1 MRLDSLARK
10 SWWRSVL
17 GCMLALTVGMGWL
30 PSVAFADESAAS
42 DTVLIDEPHI
52 DDEVIVVYDSG
63 QVCDGM
69 RADTFDAGPDIESLG
84 YDVVE
89 VLGDDIDSGQTV
101 VTRVPEGKTV
111 ESAIEELEEMPGV
124 AYAQPNYEYSLFADA
139 NVETTT
145 NDPYCKNAAD
155 RNQWYLWNS
164 RVPQAWDIARS
175 EGAITVA
182 VLDTGCRLD
191 HEDLLD
197 VIDFEDAY
205 DTFEDVPLASSS
217 VLGGDAVGHGTHV
230 CGVLGA
236 RANNGKGIAGASYN
250 ARVLPIKVFSNEAGN
265 PTARTSDIV
274 QAYDY
279 LSMLMS
285 RGSLSDLR
293 VVNMSLGY
301 YAAGTSDD
309 DRQLQRRISSLRD
322 RGVLTVCAGGNGDKN
337 GNPRTDKSIPSD
349 FDECLAVTSLD
360 RDGGN
365 SYWSDYN
372 QYKDISAP
380 GDEIFST
387 VSYSSSSYAFK
398 SGTSMASPLVAG
410 TACLLWAANS
420 SLTVDE
426 VVEILLN
433 TAVPIVDPE
442 NDRQILS
449 GSKGAIDAEAAVE
462 EAGKASSAPKVNRL
476 AGETALGTMAAVSA
490 EGFKQGFCDSV
501 VVATIDGYWDAL
513 TASALAGLKSCP
525 ILITERADLSPETS
539 SEIARLGARTVYIA
553 GGPAAVSEDVELS
566 ISRLSGVE
574 AVVRLAG
581 STAVDTALKLYEA
594 GKGSWGSTA
603 IVSTSETFHD
613 ALSASPYAYARSA
626 PVFLANSA
634 THELDARVLASI
646 RSGGF
651 TRVLITGGTAAI
663 SSNVE
668 NQLSGITCIRQGGA
682 TAYETSAQIAVWCVS
697 EGMRADKL
705 GVATGISYYDALTG
719 AALCGKNY
727 SALVLASDE
736 NRSAIS
742 SFIKTHKDSIRR
754 AYVFGGPE
762 AVSNTTLAFIQA
774 TLK

>member
-1 MRLDSLARK
+1 MGLDLLTRK

-17 GCMLALTVGMGWL
+17 GCMLALAVASGSL
-30 PSVAFADESAAS
+30 PLVAFADETAALDAAS
-42 DTVLIDEPHI
+42 IDEPHI
-52 DDEVIVVYDSG
+52 DNEVIVVYESG
-63 QVCDGM
+63 RVGDGM
-69 RADTFDAGPDIESLG
+69 RADALDAGPDIESFG

-89 VLGDDIDSGQTV
+89 VLGDDVDSGQAV
-101 VTRVPEGKTV
+101 VADIPEDRSV

-124 AYAQPNYEYSLFADA
+124 AYAQPNYEYSLLDGASVKA
-139 NVETTT
+139 TT
-145 NDPYCKNAAD
+145 NDPYCNNTAN

-164 RVPQAWDIARS
+164 RVLQAWDYARS
-175 EGAITVA
+175 EGSITVA

-191 HEDLLD
+191 HEDLSD

-205 DTFEDVPLASSS
+205 DTFEDTPLVSSS
-217 VLGGDAVGHGTHV
+217 VPGGDVVGHGTHV

-236 RANNGKGIAGASYN
+236 HANNGIGIAGASYN
-250 ARVLPIKVFSNEAGN
+250 AKVLPIKVFSNESGN

-279 LSMLMS
+279 LSTLIN

-301 YAAGTSDD
+301 YAAGTSVG
-309 DRQLQRRISSLRD
+309 DRQLQQRISLLRD

-380 GDEIFST
+380 GDEIYST
-387 VSYSSSSYAFK
+387 VSNSSSGYEFK
-398 SGTSMASPLVAG
+398 SGTSMASPIVAG

-426 VVEILLN
+426 VVGILLS
-433 TAVPIVDPE
+433 TASPIADPE
-442 NDRQILS
+442 NNRQGLS

-462 EAGKASSAPKVNRL
+462 EARKTSPVPKVNRL
-476 AGETALGTMAAVSA
+476 AGGTALGTMAAVSA
-490 EGFKQGFCDSV
+490 EGFKKGFCDSV

-513 TASALAGLKSCP
+513 TASSLAGLKSCP
-525 ILITERADLSPETS
+525 ILITERAGLSSETA

-553 GGPAAVSEDVELS
+553 GGPAAVSEGVELS

-651 TRVLITGGTAAI
+651 TRVLITGGMAAI

-682 TAYETSAQIAVWCVS
+682 TAYETSAQIAAWCVS
-697 EGMRADKL
+697 EGMRADKM
-705 GVATGISYYDALTG
+705 GVATGTSYYDALTG
-719 AALCGKNY
+719 AALCGKNN

-742 SFIKTHKDSIRR
+742 SFIKPHKDSIRN

-762 AVSNTTLAFIQA
+762 AVSDTTLAFIQTA
-774 TLK
+774 LE